1 MGRFIQ
7 VHTCKSIKFHSR
19 WICSSL
25 VVVKR
30 SIQQIILREMP
41 VADDS
46 AWTSCE
52 VLPTTECCPYLVSMG
67 LFFFGEFKYEAGVLV
82 QRSNQPLG
90 VTQIDTVVVGHS
102 KKNERARVLNRL
114 AANLYVEQPG
124 IHVCLKPN
132 HHWAACYHHTNF
144 LYQEIFKKFARLAT
158 QTKATPYQTTHRK
171 KSALKSF
178 CRLIKRV
185 PSVKI
190 ASLYL

>member
-41 VADDS
+41 VAD
-46 AWTSCE
+46 AGARTSYE

-67 LFFFGEFKYEAGVLV
+67 LFFFGEFKYEAGVLAQ

-90 VTQIDTVVVGHS
+90 VTQIDTAVVGHS
-102 KKNERARVLNRL
+102 KKMREPGFWTVWLQSY
-114 AANLYVEQPG
+114 LYNNQAFTVW
-124 IHVCLKPN
+124 LKPN

-144 LYQEIFKKFARLAT
+144 LYQEIFQKFARLAT
-158 QTKATPYQTTHRK
+158 QTKATPYQTRWQCLGQK
-171 KSALKSF
+171 
-178 CRLIKRV
+178 
-185 PSVKI
+185 
-190 ASLYL
+190 